1 MIQALYCVNEIG
13 MNAPREPIEGL
24 AKLLYEEMEFLGPSS
39 PEPLIEWN
47 KLTQWQ
53 RSLYINSV
61 ERLLQ
66 EGELIERA
74 RQLANDDVVAR
85 AAHE

>member
-1 MIQALYCVNEIG
+1 